1 MNLLPS
7 AGSLPG
13 PDHHARRPL
22 GHCYAKPLAPA
33 NSGDCWLTW
42 GQHPAVAQLA
52 AKPQRGPQLF
62 GEVNVPGWLKVWF
75 YMMLFFW
82 VKRIQPY
89 TKPLQSNTQDV
100 GSCLFGYPMLPR
112 LFAKGQSCRQG
123 NGPEAPRFVIANAA
137 PNQRCHYLTAMKI
150 QLERP
155 PQLQLVNLVN
165 LFFFTKTCS
174 TPYRW
179 WYFWSQVHRVGVW
192 IRPQSQSPNSSSFR
206 SPKRGSLPPCP
217 QTSKRTFLA
226 STRGASRSSQ
236 SSWNSHDCGGT
247 VQPKRWKALP
257 NAFPVV
263 QTHWHAM
270 NPASGWKEWSH
281 KSKSASMPCPIVSLK
296 TFRYTFG
303 QDNVG
308 AKITRTTPTT
318 IHSRAESCNS
328 ASRCLHIARLDL
340 GKTLQRVAWQGSP
353 SFKKTYIFQYIS
365 EKNSHDSTRR
375 SWCKSNMHLNHF
387 WMGHK
392 IRLTSTLPFY

>member
-1 MNLLPS
+1 MFQADWKYDFIWCFIL
-7 AGSLPG
+7 
-13 PDHHARRPL
+13 
-22 GHCYAKPLAPA
+22 
-33 NSGDCWLTW
+33 
-42 GQHPAVAQLA
+42 
-52 AKPQRGPQLF
+52 
-62 GEVNVPGWLKVWF
+62 
-75 YMMLFFW
+75 

-89 TKPLQSNTQDV
+89 TKPLQSNNTQDV
-100 GSCLFGYPMLPR
+100 GSCLFAYPMLLR

-137 PNQRCHYLTAMKI
+137 PNQRCHYLTENSVGETSPIANGK
-150 QLERP
+150 P
-155 PQLQLVNLVN
+155 
-165 LFFFTKTCS
+165 FFF
-174 TPYRW
+174 P
-179 WYFWSQVHRVGVW
+179 
-192 IRPQSQSPNSSSFR
+192 PELAQSQSPNSSNFR

-296 TFRYTFG
+296 TFRCTFG

-392 IRLTSTLPFY
+392 IRLTSTLPFYKHPAQAWWSYSCLIFLVRFMVNDTPN